1 MEMRLRVDFNPRM
14 GYSHFNNGDR
24 HDMDIQ
30 GLITKIT
37 DIAKDC
43 QLDAEANELYRLAD
57 RVAHQ
62 GALFEKPLTDS
73 ELAMVKRLIT
83 I

>member
-1 MEMRLRVDFNPRM
+1 M
-14 GYSHFNNGDR
+14 
-24 HDMDIQ
+24 DMQ
-30 GLITKIT
+30 GLLTKIT
-37 DIAKDC
+37 DLAKDC

-62 GALFEKPLTDS
+62 GALFEKPLTAA